1 MVNDAEKYA
10 SRITSN
16 NSLESYPYNLGNSGL
31 AACLSVLRIFN
42 QPTAAPIAHFLDYK
56 VVGKKNLAFDLRGGT
71 LDFSLFAIEIQAT
84 AGDAHLGGEDFNT
97 RTWKKSSAS
106 VRQISRSD
114 RLVARF
120 PTLFWKSRA
129 DTMLESNHKSTPA
142 ATSTMNN
149 SSSKINSI
157 ATGEYFNMS
166 SNYTIRKT
174 QT

>member
-97 RTWKKSSAS
+97 RTCIIPNSFGPFIGRSKPCKRKIRQRNREDKVAQVS
-106 VRQISRSD
+106 VKIIKTKDCIHSYAKYSGG
-114 RLVARF
+114 
-120 PTLFWKSRA
+120 
-129 DTMLESNHKSTPA
+129 A
-142 ATSTMNN
+142 AFN
-149 SSSKINSI
+149 SSFS
-157 ATGEYFNMS
+157 
-166 SNYTIRKT
+166 
-174 QT
+174 